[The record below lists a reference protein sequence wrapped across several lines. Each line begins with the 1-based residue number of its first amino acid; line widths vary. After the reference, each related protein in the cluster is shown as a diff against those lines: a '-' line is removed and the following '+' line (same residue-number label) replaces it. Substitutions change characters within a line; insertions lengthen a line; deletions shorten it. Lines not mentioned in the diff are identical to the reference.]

1 VVALSVVTVT
11 IPTEILGVP
20 VRPVALPLKVV
31 AVITPVT
38 TAPFVNVGAAP
49 LRPVI
54 ELAVIL
60 DISNLLWF

>member
-1 VVALSVVTVT
+1 VVALSVVALNVVALSVVTV
-11 IPTEILGVP
+11 
-20 VRPVALPLKVV
+20 A
-31 AVITPVT
+31 TPVT